1 MSNPS
6 VSTAKDTTKD
16 KGKKTAAK
24 KGGKPG
30 EPDVELGP
38 DGKPIPPVPL
48 TETEMVQL
56 QIEDKVSEVCE
67 MFCFIIFFSS
77 QIESRTLHL
86 NFCKIV
92 CFFNEFKTF
101 K

>member
-6 VSTAKDTTKD
+6 ASTAKDSTKD
-16 KGKKTAAK
+16 KGKKTTAK

-56 QIEDKVSEVCE
+56 QIEDKVSEVCL
-67 MFCFIIFFSS
+67 IIFFSFANRKTNTS
-77 QIESRTLHL
+77 YI
-86 NFCKIV
+86 
-92 CFFNEFKTF
+92 FFNEFKTF

>member
-1 MSNPS
+1 MSTPAAS
-6 VSTAKDTTKD
+6 APAAKDPKEATKD
-16 KGKKTAAK
+16 KSKKDKAK

-56 QIEDKVSEVCE
+56 QIENKVSEVCIH
-67 MFCFIIFFSS
+67 FFFI
-77 QIESRTLHL
+77 
-86 NFCKIV
+86 NFYLYET
-92 CFFNEFKTF
+92 NTAG
-101 K
+101 

>member
-1 MSNPS
+1 MSTPAAS
-6 VSTAKDTTKD
+6 APAAKDPKEATKD
-16 KGKKTAAK
+16 KSKKDKTK

-56 QIEDKVSEVCE
+56 QVENKVSEVCIIS
-67 MFCFIIFFSS
+67 FNQFLFIWNKHC
-77 QIESRTLHL
+77 QIGNSYFLS
-86 NFCKIV
+86 F
-92 CFFNEFKTF
+92 
-101 K
+101 

>member
-1 MSNPS
+1 MST
-6 VSTAKDTTKD
+6 TAASKDSTKD
-16 KGKKTAAK
+16 KCKKTTTTK

-56 QIEDKVSEVCE
+56 QIEDKVSEVCK
-67 MFCFIIFFSS
+67 IIFL
-77 QIESRTLHL
+77 ELL
-86 NFCKIV
+86 
-92 CFFNEFKTF
+92 FFLS
-101 K
+101 